1 MISIINS
8 FMKVAK
14 KESLSF
20 AEFESNATLEG
31 HENEVKSVVWSP
43 SGSLIATCGRDKSVW
58 IWEGKKMLHLYVK
71 INKCSIVLPS
81 FNHRHNQIIILS
93 NLIGALAGS
102 KIEQLCQAI
111 ILSALSSIHQSH
123 NLSQ

>member
-1 MISIINS
+1 
-8 FMKVAK
+8 MKFQEWFYESSK
-14 KESLSF
+14 KPKESLSF

-58 IWEGKKMLHLYVK
+58 IWEGKNACCICMSKL
-71 INKCSIVLPS
+71 INIVL
-81 FNHRHNQIIILS
+81 FCQVLIITITIILS

-102 KIEQLCQAI
+102 KSDSCI
-111 ILSALSSIHQSH
+111 SQSY
-123 NLSQ
+123 